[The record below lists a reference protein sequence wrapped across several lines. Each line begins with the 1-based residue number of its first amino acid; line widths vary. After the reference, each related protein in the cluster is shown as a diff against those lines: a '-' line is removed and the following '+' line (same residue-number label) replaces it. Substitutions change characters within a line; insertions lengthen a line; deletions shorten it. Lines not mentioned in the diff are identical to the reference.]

1 MPIYEYTCQNCGDDF
16 ECIVFRTDEPVECP
30 KCGNKQPTKK
40 MSSFGFSVGH
50 ALQIVIE
57 RQGQAAPAARRL
69 TALPVRRESMDLE
82 GAVRRVIEQ
91 EGLIDGGDV
100 VLVGVSGGVDSSAL
114 LFLLK
119 RLAADMGFG
128 LAVAHVNHQLR
139 GEESA
144 ADEAFVKD
152 LAARMGLPCHTAR
165 ARREGVCPEQGPLSA
180 ARGQG
185 PAVRVLR

>member
-1 MPIYEYTCQNCGDDF
+1 
-16 ECIVFRTDEPVECP
+16 
-30 KCGNKQPTKK
+30 
-40 MSSFGFSVGH
+40 
-50 ALQIVIE
+50 
-57 RQGQAAPAARRL
+57 
-69 TALPVRRESMDLE
+69 MDLE
-82 GAVRRVIEQ
+82 RAVRRVIEQ

-165 ARREGVCPEQGPLSA
+165 LDVRGHARSKGLSCSTRA
-180 ARGQG
+180 GT
-185 PAVRVLR
+185 AVRVLR